1 MLVQRLN
8 FRRGTTAGL
17 ATSIILSATI
27 AARSAAPLQEFA
39 LLLGV
44 TLSATAAAIAFAAN
58 AERQSGVA
66 KAAGPAPGIVFGG
79 FFVRFAAYAIDMF
92 VLGIVDVILF
102 WAVGGPGHGIAGI
115 ILIAYFVGLWGARGQ
130 TLGMKLLGLWVVRGG
145 DGGRIGLG
153 SAVVRFVG
161 LLVAFECLW
170 IGVIWVAFDARK
182 RGWQDMIA
190 GTVVVQYVD

>member
-1 MLVQRLN
+1 
-8 FRRGTTAGL
+8 
-17 ATSIILSATI
+17 
-27 AARSAAPLQEFA
+27 
-39 LLLGV
+39 
-44 TLSATAAAIAFAAN
+44 
-58 AERQSGVA
+58 
-66 KAAGPAPGIVFGG
+66 
-79 FFVRFAAYAIDMF
+79 
-92 VLGIVDVILF
+92 
-102 WAVGGPGHGIAGI
+102 
-115 ILIAYFVGLWGARGQ
+115 
-130 TLGMKLLGLWVVRGG
+130 MKLLGLWVVRGG